1 MTPSHET
8 TRPTKALTL
17 DRLTVLALDA
27 QTEVRA
33 LYKGADQDGWI
44 EETVCELPSRRVVA
58 IPTNA
63 LEPLLL

>member
-17 DRLTVLALDA
+17 DRLTSITLDA
-27 QTEVRA
+27 RTEVRQ
-33 LYKGADQDGWI
+33 LYKGADQDGWA
-44 EETVCELPSRRVVA
+44 EETVCELPSGRIVA
-58 IPTNA
+58 IPTGD

>member
-8 TRPTKALTL
+8 TKRTKAVTL
-17 DRLTVLALDA
+17 DRLTSITLDA

-33 LYKGADQDGWI
+33 LYKGADQDGWA
-44 EETVCELPSRRVVA
+44 EETVCELPSGRVVA
-58 IPTNA
+58 IPTDA

>member
-17 DRLTVLALDA
+17 DRLTAIHLDA
-27 QTEVRA
+27 QTEVRQ
-33 LYKGADQDGWI
+33 LYKGADQDGWA
-44 EETVCELPSRRVVA
+44 EEAVCELPSGRIVA
-58 IPTNA
+58 IPTDS

>member
-17 DRLTVLALDA
+17 DRLTGITLDA
-27 QTEVRA
+27 QTEVRQ
-33 LYKGADQDGWI
+33 LYKGADQDGWA
-44 EETVCELPSRRVVA
+44 EETVCELPSGRIVA
-58 IPTNA
+58 IPTDA

>member
-17 DRLTVLALDA
+17 DRLTCITLDA

-33 LYKGADQDGWI
+33 LYKGADQDGWA
-44 EETVCELPSRRVVA
+44 EETVCELPSGRVVA
-58 IPTNA
+58 IPTNS